1 MDGQTIRCP
10 NCGANIPLTE
20 ALYAQIKARLGKEF
34 EERERARELAI
45 KKKEDELAASRAD
58 LEESKKAIK
67 ADIEKRLAGEKKR
80 LAEEAKKKAREAME
94 VELKDARA
102 EATEKAKERDE
113 ARRAELD
120 LRKKARALEEEKQKM
135 ALESARQ
142 LDAEREKIRLS
153 AIEVFSEE
161 HRLKDAEKEKVITDL
176 KKALDEARRKAEQG
190 SQQAQGEV
198 GELDL
203 EDLLASRFPMDEIEP
218 VPKGVRGADILQRV
232 NTRGGRHC
240 GSIVWEVKRTKA
252 FSDGWITKLK
262 DDQREVSAEVAVLV
276 TETMPKGVANF
287 SLVDGV
293 WVTSV
298 QLAGHLAEALRVGLI
313 QVAQSR
319 SAAVGKGEKM
329 EAIYGYLSGPEF
341 KQKIEA
347 IVESFGAMKGD
358 LDREKNAMTRIWAK
372 REKQIERVMT
382 NTIRMYGDMQGII
395 GASLPEIKSLELES
409 GGEAV
414 GGEAD
419 EGGEG
424 GGGGEGGETG

>member
-34 EERERARELAI
+34 EERERARELAL
-45 KKKEDELAASRAD
+45 KKREEELSAASAS
-58 LEESKKAIK
+58 LEESKKALE
-67 ADIEKRLAGEKKR
+67 ADIEKRLAGERSK

-102 EATEKAKERDE
+102 EAAEKARELE
-113 ARRAELD
+113 AARRAELD
-120 LRKKARALEEEKQKM
+120 FRKRLRELEEEKKKM
-135 ALESARQ
+135 DLEVARR
-142 LDAEREKIRLS
+142 LDAERERIRQS
-153 AIEVFSEE
+153 ALEVFSEE
-161 HRLKDAEKEKVITDL
+161 HRLKDAEKEKRINDMRKTIEEL
-176 KKALDEARRKAEQG
+176 RRKSEQG

-203 EDLLASRFPMDEIEP
+203 EDLLASRFPMDDIEP
-218 VPKGVRGADILQRV
+218 VPKGIRGADILQRV
-232 NTRGGRHC
+232 NTRGGRRC

-252 FSDGWITKLK
+252 WSDGWITKLK
-262 DDQREVSAEVAVLV
+262 DDQIEVGAEVAVLV

-287 SLVDGV
+287 SLLDGV
-293 WVTSV
+293 WVTSIP
-298 QLAGHLAEALRVGLI
+298 LAGHLAEALRVGLI

-347 IVESFGAMKGD
+347 IVESFRAMKAD

-372 REKQIERVMT
+372 REKQIERVVT

-395 GASLPEIKSLELES
+395 GASLPEIKALELES
-409 GGEAV
+409 GGEAA
-414 GGEAD
+414 GAEAV

-424 GGGGEGGETG
+424 DEGGETG